1 MTYKFTNRANKAIEI
16 ANDIALE
23 LGHSYIGTEHILY
36 GLAKEGNGIASKV
49 LENQNVTADDILN
62 KIEELIGRDEPIEN
76 IVDFTPRTKRVVES
90 AFIEARKLGYNF
102 IGTEHL
108 LIGILREGDC
118 VAAKILLDLNVNI
131 PKLYNEIIKVIN
143 EGEDYQGE
151 NSSNYSDGAKR
162 RGKGS
167 YNQTPTL
174 NQFGEDLTKK
184 AEEGKLDPVI
194 GRKQEIERVIEILSR
209 RTKNNPCL
217 IGEPGV
223 GKTAAVEGLAQK
235 IASGD
240 VPEVLKDK
248 RVVTLD
254 ISGMVAGAKYRGDF
268 EERIKK
274 ALNEVKKAG
283 DIILFIDEIHTIVGA
298 GAAEG
303 AIDAAN
309 ILKPLLARGE
319 IQLVGATT
327 LNEYRKFI
335 EKDSALE
342 RRFSPVT
349 VNEPSE
355 KDTVLILKGIRDKYE
370 AHHNVKITDEAIEA
384 AVMLSVR
391 YVTDRFLPDKA
402 IDLIDEASSKARLKT
417 YTEPDSLKELQ
428 EEIEKTKNEKEEA
441 VLNQKFEKA
450 AELRDAEKALREKF
464 EKEQS
469 KWKNKNTKSIVT
481 ITEENIAEVIA
492 NWTGIPAKKITEDE
506 NEKLKNLEKELHK
519 RVIGQNE
526 AVEAVSKAIRRSRV
540 GLKDPKRPIG
550 SFLFLGPTG
559 VGKTELSKAL
569 AEVLFGDE
577 NAMIRLD
584 MSEFMEPHSVSKLIG
599 APPGYVGFDD
609 GGQLTEK
616 IRRKP
621 YSVILFDEIEKAHP
635 DVMNMLL
642 QILEDGRLTDS
653 QGRTVN
659 FKNTVIIM
667 TSNLGARLITDRKQL
682 GFANQVATH
691 KTNENSESETKN
703 SKELK
708 ENISQD
714 KNAKKE
720 YEEIK
725 KEVMAE
731 LKKELRPEFIN
742 RIDEIIVFHK
752 LNDNDINQIID
763 IMLKEVVNR
772 LKEQKYEIEFE
783 PDVKEMIAKEGI
795 DKNFGARP
803 LRRTIQNLVEDKL
816 AEEILDGK
824 LEKGKVNK
832 ITVRQLRVN

>member
-49 LENQNVTADDILN
+49 LENQNVSADDILN
-62 KIEELIGRDEPIEN
+62 KIEELIGSDEPIEN

-131 PKLYNEIIKVIN
+131 PKLYNEIVKVIN
-143 EGEDYQGE
+143 EGEDYNSSD
-151 NSSNYSDGAKR
+151 NSSNNSNGGKR
-162 RGKGS
+162 RGS

-174 NQFGEDLTKK
+174 NQFGQDLTKK

-240 VPEVLKDK
+240 VPEILKDK

-283 DIILFIDEIHTIVGA
+283 DVILFIDEIHTIVGA

-335 EKDSALE
+335 EKDAALE

-355 KDTVLILKGIRDKYE
+355 KETIQILKGIRDKYE

-384 AVMLSVR
+384 AVKLSIR
-391 YVTDRFLPDKA
+391 YVNDRFLPDKA
-402 IDLIDEASSKARLKT
+402 IDLIDEASSKARLRT

-428 EEIEKTKNEKEEA
+428 EKIEKTKNEKEEA

-450 AELRDAEKALREKF
+450 AELRDTEKALRDKF
-464 EKEQS
+464 EKEQN

-526 AVEAVSKAIRRSRV
+526 AVEAVSKAIRRGRV

-621 YSVILFDEIEKAHP
+621 YSVVLFDEIEKAHP

-682 GFANQVATH
+682 GFAN
-691 KTNENSESETKN
+691 
-703 SKELK
+703 KEG
-708 ENISQD
+708 EADS
-714 KNAKKE
+714 KKE

-772 LKEQKYEIEFE
+772 LKEQKYDVKFE

-824 LEKGKVNK
+824 LVKGKVNK
-832 ITVRQLRVN
+832 ITKRQLG

>member
-62 KIEELIGRDEPIEN
+62 KIEELIGSDEPIEN

-131 PKLYNEIIKVIN
+131 PKLYNEIVKVIN
-143 EGEDYQGE
+143 EGEDYNSSD
-151 NSSNYSDGAKR
+151 NSSNNSNGGKR
-162 RGKGS
+162 RGS

-174 NQFGEDLTKK
+174 NQFGQDLTKK

-240 VPEVLKDK
+240 VPEILKDK

-283 DIILFIDEIHTIVGA
+283 DVILFIDEIHTIVGA

-335 EKDSALE
+335 EKDAALE
-342 RRFSPVT
+342 RRFSPVA

-355 KDTVLILKGIRDKYE
+355 KETIQILKGIRDKYE

-384 AVMLSVR
+384 AVKLSIR
-391 YVTDRFLPDKA
+391 YVNDRFLPDKA
-402 IDLIDEASSKARLKT
+402 IDLIDEASSKARLRT

-428 EEIEKTKNEKEEA
+428 EKIEKTKNEKEEA

-450 AELRDAEKALREKF
+450 AELRDTEKALRDKF
-464 EKEQS
+464 EKEQN

-526 AVEAVSKAIRRSRV
+526 AVEAVSKAIRRGRV

-621 YSVILFDEIEKAHP
+621 YSVVLFDEIEKAHP

-682 GFANQVATH
+682 GFAN
-691 KTNENSESETKN
+691 
-703 SKELK
+703 KEG
-708 ENISQD
+708 EADS
-714 KNAKKE
+714 KKE

-772 LKEQKYEIEFE
+772 LKEQKYDVKFE

-824 LEKGKVNK
+824 LVKGKVNK
-832 ITVRQLRVN
+832 ITKRQLG

>member
-62 KIEELIGRDEPIEN
+62 KIEELIGSDEPIEN

-131 PKLYNEIIKVIN
+131 PKLYNEIVKVIN
-143 EGEDYQGE
+143 EGEDYNSSD
-151 NSSNYSDGAKR
+151 NSSNNSNGGKR
-162 RGKGS
+162 RGS

-174 NQFGEDLTKK
+174 NQFGQDLTKK

-240 VPEVLKDK
+240 VPEILKDK

-283 DIILFIDEIHTIVGA
+283 DVILFIDEIHTIVGA

-335 EKDSALE
+335 EKDAALE

-355 KDTVLILKGIRDKYE
+355 KETIQILKGIRDKYE

-384 AVMLSVR
+384 AVKLSIR
-391 YVTDRFLPDKA
+391 YVNDRFLPDKA
-402 IDLIDEASSKARLKT
+402 IDLIDEASSKARLRT

-428 EEIEKTKNEKEEA
+428 EKIEKTKNEKEEA

-450 AELRDAEKALREKF
+450 AELRDTEKALRDKF
-464 EKEQS
+464 EKEQN

-526 AVEAVSKAIRRSRV
+526 AVEAVSKAIRRGRV

-621 YSVILFDEIEKAHP
+621 YSVVLFDEIEKAHP

-682 GFANQVATH
+682 GFAN
-691 KTNENSESETKN
+691 
-703 SKELK
+703 KEG
-708 ENISQD
+708 EADS
-714 KNAKKE
+714 KKE

-772 LKEQKYEIEFE
+772 LKEQKYDVKFE
-783 PDVKEMIAKEGI
+783 SDVKEMIAKEGI

-824 LEKGKVNK
+824 LVKGKVNK
-832 ITVRQLRVN
+832 ITKRQLG

>member
-1 MTYKFTNRANKAIEI
+1 MTYKFTNRAQKAIEI
-16 ANDIALE
+16 ANDIAEE
-23 LGHSYIGTEHILY
+23 LGHNYIGTEHILY
-36 GLAKEGNGIASKV
+36 GLSKEGNGVASRV
-49 LENQNVTADDILN
+49 LDNQNIDSEDILD
-62 KIEELIGRDEPIEN
+62 KIEELIGRESQIDETLG
-76 IVDFTPRTKRVVES
+76 FTPRTKRVIEN
-90 AFIEARKLGYNF
+90 AFLEARKLNYNY

-108 LIGILREGDC
+108 LIGILREGDSI
-118 VAAKILLDLNVNI
+118 ASRILLDLNVNI

-143 EGEDYQGE
+143 EGEDE
-151 NSSNYSDGAKR
+151 LSNSDSKKSSSS
-162 RGKGS
+162 KGS
-167 YNQTPTL
+167 YNSTTTL

-184 AEEGKLDPVI
+184 AEAGKLDPVI
-194 GRKQEIERVIEILSR
+194 GRKEEIERVIQILSR

-223 GKTAAVEGLAQK
+223 GKTAVVEGLAQK
-235 IASGD
+235 IISGD
-240 VPEVLKDK
+240 VPEILKNK

-254 ISGMVAGAKYRGDF
+254 LTSMVAGAKYRGDF

-298 GAAEG
+298 GAADG

-327 LNEYRKFI
+327 LDEYRKYI

-342 RRFSPVT
+342 RRFSPVNI
-349 VNEPSE
+349 NEPSP
-355 KDTVLILKGIRDKYE
+355 KDAVLILKGLRDKYE
-370 AHHNVKITDEAIEA
+370 AHHNVKITDEARDTG
-384 AVMLSVR
+384 VKQSTR
-391 YVTDRFLPDKA
+391 YINYRCLPDKA
-402 IDLIDEASSKARLKT
+402 IDLIDEAASRARIKT
-417 YTEPDSLKELQ
+417 YTEPDSLKDLQ
-428 EEIEKTKNEKEEA
+428 AKLEEVGKNKEEA
-441 VLNQKFEKA
+441 VINQKFEKA
-450 AELRDAEKALREKF
+450 AELRDEERKLKEQF
-464 EKEQS
+464 EKEEN
-469 KWKNKNTKSIVT
+469 KWKNKNTKSIIN

-492 NWTGIPAKKITEDE
+492 SWTGIPAKKLTEDD
-506 NEKLKNLEKELHK
+506 NKKLKDLETNLHK

-526 AVEAVSKAIRRSRV
+526 AVEAVAKAIKRGRV
-540 GLKDPKRPIG
+540 GLKDPNRPIG

-569 AEVLFGDE
+569 AECLFGDE
-577 NAMIRLD
+577 NSMIRID
-584 MSEFMEPHSVSKLIG
+584 MSEYMEPHSVSKLIG
-599 APPGYVGFDD
+599 SPPGYVGFDE

-667 TSNLGARLITDRKQL
+667 TSNIGARLITDKKSL
-682 GFANQVATH
+682 GFT
-691 KTNENSESETKN
+691 N
-703 SKELK
+703 SKE
-708 ENISQD
+708 QAD
-714 KNAKKE
+714 TQKE
-720 YEEIK
+720 YEETK
-725 KEVMAE
+725 KEVMQV

-752 LNDNDINQIID
+752 LNDDEIRQIID
-763 IMLKEVVNR
+763 ILLKQVVTR
-772 LKEQKYEIEFE
+772 LKEQKIEVNIE
-783 PDVKEMIAKEGI
+783 NDVKDLIAKQGI

-803 LRRTIQNLVEDKL
+803 LRRTIQNMLEDML

-824 LEKGKVNK
+824 LKKNKPATVGVEGEKIVLK
-832 ITVRQLRVN
+832 

>member
-143 EGEDYQGE
+143 EGEDY
-151 NSSNYSDGAKR
+151 NSNDDSTNNVNGAKR

-335 EKDSALE
+335 EKDAALE
-342 RRFSPVT
+342 RRFSPVI

-355 KDTVLILKGIRDKYE
+355 KDTIQILKGIRDKYE

-384 AVMLSVR
+384 AVKLSIR

-450 AELRDAEKALREKF
+450 AELRDSEKALRERF
-464 EKEQS
+464 EEEQS

-506 NEKLKNLEKELHK
+506 NEKLKNLEQELHK

-526 AVEAVSKAIRRSRV
+526 AVEAVSKAIRRGRV

-621 YSVILFDEIEKAHP
+621 YSVVLFDEIEKAHP

-682 GFANQVATH
+682 GFANQDG
-691 KTNENSESETKN
+691 
-703 SKELK
+703 KED
-708 ENISQD
+708 S
-714 KNAKKE
+714 KKE

-752 LNDNDINQIID
+752 LNDTDINQIID

-772 LKEQKYEIEFE
+772 LKEQKYDIEFE
-783 PDVKEMIAKEGI
+783 PDVKEMVAKEGI

-816 AEEILDGK
+816 AEDILDGK
-824 LEKGKVNK
+824 LVKGKVNK
-832 ITVRQLRVN
+832 ITKKQLRQS